1 MFPNS
6 FKSIDGLNLRCHSTQ
21 VPAETR
27 RGRVIIVH
35 GLGDH
40 GLSLPY
46 RNLAGALA
54 AKQFASFTFD
64 WRGHGASEGTRMFA
78 NAWQDV
84 RNDLQAFIELVQ
96 REAPSGPLFLIGLSL
111 GGLLALDYTHHQS
124 DGINGVVA
132 VAPAVDA
139 SGVPRLI
146 KMIIPWLS
154 RLIPRAYI
162 NPGLDL
168 ARIARD
174 ADAVRE
180 YTSDPLFQTKT
191 TPRLGAETLTAMS
204 EIRAQAGKFHLP
216 LLILHGEADTIVQ
229 PAGSAMFF
237 EQVGSTDKQ
246 RLTYA
251 GSYHNLFIEPNR
263 TQVFADIVQWL
274 ERHT

>member
-6 FKSIDGLNLRCHSTQ
+6 FKSYDGLNLRCHATR
-21 VPAETR
+21 VPPTTR
-27 RGRVIIVH
+27 RGRVVIVH

-46 RNLAGALA
+46 RNLADALA
-54 AKQFASFTFD
+54 AKQFASYIFD
-64 WRGHGASEGTRMFA
+64 WRGHGASEGRRMFV
-78 NAWQDV
+78 NAWRDV
-84 RNDLQAFIELVQ
+84 RNDLQSFIELVQ
-96 REAPSGPLFLIGLSL
+96 REEPGGPLFLIGLSL
-111 GGLLALDYTHHQS
+111 GGLLALNYTLHKT
-124 DGINGVVA
+124 DRITGVVV

-139 SGVPRLI
+139 SGVPPLI
-146 KMIIPWLS
+146 KMIIPLLS
-154 RLIPRAYI
+154 RLMPRASI

-191 TPRLGAETLTAMS
+191 TPRLGAETLTAMT
-204 EIRAQAGKFHLP
+204 ETRAQAGMFHLP

-229 PAGSAMFF
+229 PAGSAAFF
-237 EQVGSTDKQ
+237 DQVGSTDKQ

-251 GSYHNLFIEPNR
+251 GAYHNLFIEPNR
-263 TQVFADIVQWL
+263 AGVFADIVQWL
-274 ERHT
+274 ERHI